1 MKILDLVSACRSYRR
16 FDERVPV
23 GEPALRDLVEL
34 ARRTPSAA
42 NRQPLRYV
50 LSCAPDWNQK
60 IFETL
65 AWAAYLADWPGPAP
79 GERPTAYIVVLVDS
93 SISQAADVDV
103 GIAAQTILLGAV
115 ERGLGG
121 CMFGAIRRQEL
132 AERLSLPA
140 HLPIALVI
148 ALGAPVEQVVL
159 EGLPADG
166 SIRYYRDA
174 GQVHHVPKR
183 SMEEL
188 VHAVYA

>member
-1 MKILDLVSACRSYRR
+1 MELIDLVSRCRSYRR

-23 GEPALRDLVEL
+23 GEAVLRDLVAL
-34 ARRTPSAA
+34 ARCTASAA

-50 LSCAPDWNQK
+50 LSCAGDWNLR

-65 AWAAYLADWPGPAP
+65 AWAAYLKDWPGPAP
-79 GERPTAYIVVLVDS
+79 GERPTAYIVVLLDTTITQS
-93 SISQAADVDV
+93 ADIDV

-121 CMFGAIRRQEL
+121 CMFGAIRREEL
-132 AERLSLPA
+132 AARLSLPSY
-140 HLPIALVI
+140 LPVALVV
-148 ALGAPVEQVVL
+148 ALGAPVERVVL
-159 EGLPADG
+159 EGLAAEG

-174 GQVHHVPKR
+174 GRVHHVPKR
-183 SMEEL
+183 SVEQL